1 MLKKLPVQPQLE
13 MFKTVLTSFIHP
25 EHELCLLAR
34 KIDWD
39 GLEKEFAPLYG
50 KVGHPSVPIRTI
62 AGLLLLKQM
71 YNLGDETVVERYLE
85 NPYWQYFCGEVYF
98 QYKLPFDPSDFVHF
112 RHRIGPEG
120 MEKIFKASI
129 DLFDRDFI
137 RREVKEVRV
146 DTTVQEKNITFPTDR
161 KLIEKVIEHCKR
173 IAKKEDI
180 TLIRTYGREIKRLK
194 HQLRFARK
202 PKNMRRH
209 IKAQKRLHRIA
220 FRIYQDVVKQL
231 SPIPKSYMREFD
243 VLYRVLTQ
251 QRDDS
256 NKIYSVHEPEVLCIS
271 KGKEHKPYEF
281 GNKSSFAY
289 TRKSGII
296 VGAMAVEGNAYD
308 GHTLKSQL
316 EQVKELTRGKIKK
329 AIVDRGYKVKG
340 GIQGVDI
347 VMPKLL
353 KRESYYLKKKRE
365 ERCRSRAGIEGLISH
380 LKHDHRM
387 IRNYLSGTAGDQTN
401 TLLAAAAYNMKKWM
415 RLKQQEILNLIF
427 GWIYQRLILVPV
439 NIQRYKINK
448 ISI

>member
-13 MFKTVLTSFIHP
+13 MFKTVLTNFIHP
-25 EHELCLLAR
+25 EHELCLLAK
-34 KIDWD
+34 KIDWES
-39 GLEKEFAPLYG
+39 LEKEFAPLYG
-50 KVGHPSVPIRTI
+50 KVGRPSVPIRTI
-62 AGLLLLKQM
+62 VGLLLLKQM

-85 NPYWQYFCGEVYF
+85 NPYWQHFCGEVYF

-112 RHRIGPEG
+112 RKRIGEEG
-120 MEKIFKASI
+120 MTKIFKQSI
-129 DLFDRDFI
+129 DLFGEDKV

-161 KLIEKVIEHCKR
+161 KLTVKVIEHCKR

-180 TLIRTYGREIKRLK
+180 KLKRTYGREIRKLK
-194 HQLRFARK
+194 DQLRFARK
-202 PKNMRRH
+202 PKNMKKLK
-209 IKAQKRLHRIA
+209 KAQTRLHRIA
-220 FRIYQDVVKQL
+220 FKIYHDLATQL
-231 SPIPKSYMREFD
+231 NPIPKSYMETFN

-256 NKIYSVHEPEVLCIS
+256 NKIYSIHEPEVLCIS
-271 KGKEHKPYEF
+271 KGKEHKQYEF

-308 GHTLKSQL
+308 GHTLKPQL
-316 EQVKELTRGKIKK
+316 EQVKELTGGKIKK
-329 AIVDRGYKVKG
+329 AIVDRGYKIKG
-340 GIQGVDI
+340 GIPSIDI
-347 VMPKLL
+347 VMPKML
-353 KRESYYLKKKRE
+353 KKESYYLKKKRE

-387 IRNYLSGTAGDQTN
+387 LRNYLKGTAGDQIN

-415 RLKQQEILNLIF
+415 RLKRQEILSLIF
-427 GWIYQRLILVPV
+427 RWFYQAIVLVPV
-439 NIQRYKINK
+439 NIQR
-448 ISI
+448 

>member
-1 MLKKLPVQPQLE
+1 MLKKLPMQPQLE

-25 EHELCLLAR
+25 EHELCLLAK

-180 TLIRTYGREIKRLK
+180 TLIRTYGREIKKLK

-220 FRIYQDVVKQL
+220 FKIYQDVVKQL
-231 SPIPKSYMREFD
+231 SPIPKSYMQEFD

-251 QRDDS
+251 QRDDT
-256 NKIYSVHEPEVLCIS
+256 NKVYSIHEPEVLCIS

-308 GHTLKSQL
+308 GHTLKPQL
-316 EQVKELTRGKIKK
+316 EQVKELTGGQIKK
-329 AIVDRGYKVKG
+329 AIVDKGYKVKG

-365 ERCRSRAGIEGLISH
+365 ERCRSRAGIEELISH
-380 LKHDHRM
+380 LKHDDRM
-387 IRNYLSGTAGDQTN
+387 IRNYLSGRAGYQTN
-401 TLLAAAAYNMKKWM
+401 TLLAAAAYNIKKWM
-415 RLKQQEILNLIF
+415 RLKQQEILDLIYRLF
-427 GWIYQRLILVPV
+427 YQGLILVPV
-439 NIQRYKINK
+439 NIQR
-448 ISI
+448 